1 MIHIRR
7 KFTLVLALLVL
18 VFPIALA
25 GCGSSKSASNSS
37 SDKLAKQKT
46 LVVATSGTLYPTSFH
61 GDDKKLTGFDVEVA
75 KAVAKGLHKKI

>member
-1 MIHIRR
+1 M
-7 KFTLVLALLVL
+7 LALLVL